1 MIDYKLSMRDDKDRH
16 LFNLLAQA
24 RSKSELTGSREPLQD
39 AATMNTMPYFLTS
52 EYAALLAESKKQD
65 EERMKQASNGAL

>member
-1 MIDYKLSMRDDKDRH
+1 MIDYKLSMKDDKDRN

-24 RSKSELTGSREPLQD
+24 RSKSELGIREPLQD

-52 EYAALLAESKKQD
+52 EYAALMIESKKQD
-65 EERMKQASNGAL
+65 EER